1 MSDPAATSYGL
12 RQVVRPATRGRHD
25 PHHTALSRRRRGALP
40 GAGPPPACRHTAA
53 PLAGKP
59 RGPGQLRRR
68 SAAVAGRGT
77 VADVHRAAQAA
88 QRRSGERV
96 RDVRLRRR
104 ILAEARSRTPV
115 PGERPGPD
123 GGTGSWTP
131 LEDRPPAAAMDAKTP
146 AMSRSAAGDAWS
158 SSPAPKTPSIPTTWS
173 SSAPAA
179 RGLSA
184 SREKRVPWHRSS
196 RPGRTCRRG
205 LFPAYVRGRRAGLMG
220 ARPMPARRSDRSGA
234 AARALLPTTHRAG
247 RCSGAD
253 LLAVLTPTSDS
264 GPVSGQRKRRRRP
277 EAERLR
283 LTART
288 APDSGRWEV
297 IFETQD
303 VVALRTQ
310 LRRLREARVD
320 ESMVR
325 VDTLCGRLELPTVYR
340 LSRFV
345 TNPTSA

>member
-1 MSDPAATSYGL
+1 MTRTTPRCPADAEALFPELVHHRRAATRLHPWPGNPG
-12 RQVVRPATRGRHD
+12 VRDSSVGGPLLWPAGEPWPMCTE
-25 PHHTALSRRRRGALP
+25 PPKRRSGAAASGCGTSGSGGAFWPRRGAALPSPGNARGRTAAP
-40 GAGPPPACRHTAA
+40 GAGPRWRTGRRQPP
-53 PLAGKP
+53 
-59 RGPGQLRRR
+59 
-68 SAAVAGRGT
+68 
-77 VADVHRAAQAA
+77 
-88 QRRSGERV
+88 
-96 RDVRLRRR
+96 
-104 ILAEARSRTPV
+104 RTPK
-115 PGERPGPD
+115 P
-123 GGTGSWTP
+123 
-131 LEDRPPAAAMDAKTP
+131 P

-173 SSAPAA
+173 SSAPAV

-196 RPGRTCRRG
+196 RPGGTCRRG

-247 RCSGAD
+247 MCSGAD